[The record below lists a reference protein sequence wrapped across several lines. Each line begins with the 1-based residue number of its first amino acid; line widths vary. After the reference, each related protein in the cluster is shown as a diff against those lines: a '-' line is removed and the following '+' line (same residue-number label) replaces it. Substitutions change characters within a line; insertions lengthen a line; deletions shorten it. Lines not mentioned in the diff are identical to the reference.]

1 MAVQPE
7 FCCEGGGEIPCQM
20 GCGSSSVNI
29 NQILRHLICIIF
41 HHYLPRYPSEYHQK
55 IMFDHSHYQNIHS
68 ESQNQ
73 NQKNLLIFVENCSH
87 KLFVCLGGRGL
98 FGRIPFQQTFSLR
111 GSNSEWRVFE
121 NTPCN
126 PGSNHT
132 N

>member
-1 MAVQPE
+1 
-7 FCCEGGGEIPCQM
+7 
-20 GCGSSSVNI
+20 
-29 NQILRHLICIIF
+29 
-41 HHYLPRYPSEYHQK
+41 
-55 IMFDHSHYQNIHS
+55 MFDHSHYQNIHS

-73 NQKNLLIFVENCSH
+73 NQKNLLIFGENCSH

-132 N
+132 NWQLIAKSQYPPINLIEK